1 MAHEV
6 IAHSVKNVKKFFFRS
21 YFQKIATQLLQ
32 NATKEN
38 SVENHFPVT
47 YDDFKD
53 KKNVTEEKKMK
64 QSIKKKIIIGVSIL
78 LGIILITGIGASYYF
93 GKMVTEGLF
102 YQNKGNDTK
111 KNSLVQLKEWGY
123 DLEQFNAKYSGE
135 TFHLEAED
143 GNTFPVTSFS
153 TDGDKAKDTAIL
165 IHGAGGDNIFLSPLA
180 EIYLEN
186 GWNVLTFDMR
196 GHGDNEDPLVTFG
209 YLERMDVHA
218 IVDYAEKI
226 NLDKQIVVHGQSMGG
241 ATAGMYAA
249 TEHAAKHV
257 NAVIMDS
264 PVYSMEEMFAGIWQ
278 GMEDTEDI
286 PFPYVVACGNF
297 YMKLNY
303 GFTFK
308 DVEITEQQKYN
319 EIKTLVIK
327 SEQDDVCLP
336 EKVTSLYENVAAED
350 KELVSINVKH
360 IKGMLD
366 QKEEYTAAVMQ
377 FLQNN

>member
-1 MAHEV
+1 M
-6 IAHSVKNVKKFFFRS
+6 KK
-21 YFQKIATQLLQ
+21 LL
-32 NATKEN
+32 
-38 SVENHFPVT
+38 
-47 YDDFKD
+47 
-53 KKNVTEEKKMK
+53 
-64 QSIKKKIIIGVSIL
+64 KKKIIIGGSIL
-78 LGIILITGIGASYYF
+78 LGIILIAGIGGSYYF

-111 KNSLVQLKEWGY
+111 KNSLLQLEEWGY
-123 DLEQFNAKYSGE
+123 DLEKFNAKYSGE
-135 TFHLEAED
+135 TFRLKAED

-153 TDGDKAKDTAIL
+153 TDGNKAKDTVIL
-165 IHGAGGDNIFLSPLA
+165 IHGAGGDHVFLAPLT

-209 YLERMDVHA
+209 YLERIDVTA
-218 IVDYAEKI
+218 IVDYAEKV
-226 NLDKQIVVHGQSMGG
+226 NSDKRIVVHGQSMGG

-257 NAVIMDS
+257 DAVIMDS
-264 PVYSMEEMFAGIWQ
+264 PVHSMEEIFAGVWQ
-278 GMEDTEDI
+278 GMDDTEGI
-286 PFPYVVACGNF
+286 PFPYVVACGNL

-308 DVEITEQQKYN
+308 DVEINEQQKYN
-319 EIKTLVIK
+319 EIKTLVIN
-327 SEQDDVCLP
+327 SEQDDVCFP

-350 KELVSINVKH
+350 KELVSLDVEH
-360 IKGMLD
+360 IKGMLN

-377 FLQNN
+377 FLAK

>member
-1 MAHEV
+1 ME
-6 IAHSVKNVKKFFFRS
+6 
-21 YFQKIATQLLQ
+21 
-32 NATKEN
+32 EN
-38 SVENHFPVT
+38 
-47 YDDFKD
+47 
-53 KKNVTEEKKMK
+53 KMK
-64 QSIKKKIIIGVSIL
+64 KSIKKKIIIGVSIL
-78 LGIILITGIGASYYF
+78 LGIIVIGGIGGSYYF
-93 GKMVTEGLF
+93 GKLVTEGLF
-102 YQNKGNDTK
+102 HQNDENDTK
-111 KNSLVQLKEWGY
+111 KNSLLQLEEWGY

-135 TFHLEAED
+135 TFHLKAED
-143 GNTFPVTSFS
+143 GNTFPVTSYS

-165 IHGAGGDNIFLSPLA
+165 IHGAGGDNVFLSPLA

-186 GWNVLTFDMR
+186 GWNVLTFDLR

-209 YLERMDVHA
+209 YLERMDVSA
-218 IVDYAEKI
+218 IVDYAEKV
-226 NLDKQIVVHGQSMGG
+226 NSDKQIIVHGQSIGG

-257 NAVIMDS
+257 DAVIMDS
-264 PVYSMEEMFAGIWQ
+264 PVYSMEEMFAGVWQ
-278 GMEDTEDI
+278 DTEDI
-286 PFPYVVACGNF
+286 PFSYAVTCGNL

-308 DVEITEQQKYN
+308 DVEITKQQKYN

-336 EKVTSLYENVAAED
+336 EKVETLYENVAAED
-350 KELVSINVKH
+350 KELVSIDTEH

-377 FLQNN
+377 FLAK